1 METIGFIFGGK
12 SAEHEVSVI
21 TAMQIISAYT
31 KEECNVLP
39 IFLDKSNN
47 WFVFDVKK
55 VVLSDFAREK
65 LDAKIFLPVRLDKGE
80 KCLILQ
86 RGKRAEKIKL
96 DACVNLCHGGLGENG
111 QLVGEFEACGIPIS
125 SGDSIGLGVAFDKV
139 LSKFLC
145 AADGIP
151 VLPCVWFFKDEWENV
166 PTKIISELNRMKF
179 PLIVK
184 PARQGSSIGI
194 SRVNNATELVSAVR
208 VAFEFDNKVLV
219 EHAIENAREF
229 NCSALGMAGDDVMI
243 SDVDEPIKKHQLLSF
258 EDKYI
263 GDAKGAGL
271 INNGDGK
278 GAGDARGSDLACG
291 STGAFGE
298 KTVSVGQAKN
308 DDGGGAKAANSSGGI
323 KGGALSASGGRT
335 YLKDAKLAKKV
346 RELTAQAFRL
356 HGLRGVCRV
365 DFLFDPKRKKLYL
378 NEINT
383 IPGSLAFYFW
393 TRAGMSTTAFVDRLI
408 EIAKTANARKAE
420 LKDEYITKLLK

>member
-47 WFVFDVKK
+47 WFVFDAKK
-55 VVLSDFAREK
+55 VALSDFAREK
-65 LDAKIFLPVRLDKGE
+65 LDAKIFTPVRLDKGE

-151 VLPCVWFFKDEWENV
+151 VLACVWFFKDEWENA
-166 PTKIISELNRMKF
+166 PTKIIGELNRMKF

-243 SDVDEPIKKHQLLSF
+243 SDVDEPIKKHQFLSF

-263 GDAKGAGL
+263 GDVKGASISKFCDTKDADGAKG
-271 INNGDGK
+271 GD
-278 GAGDARGSDLACG
+278 L
-291 STGAFGE
+291 
-298 KTVSVGQAKN
+298 N
-308 DDGGGAKAANSSGGI
+308 GGI

-393 TRAGMSTTAFVDRLI
+393 TRAGMNTIAFVDHLI
-408 EIAKTANARKAE
+408 KIAKTANARKAE

>member
-47 WFVFDVKK
+47 WFVFDAKK
-55 VVLSDFAREK
+55 VALSDFARDK
-65 LDAKIFLPVRLDKGE
+65 LDAKIFTPVRLDKGE
-80 KCLILQ
+80 RCLILQ

-125 SGDSIGLGVAFDKV
+125 SGDSSGLGVAFDKV

-151 VLPCVWFFKDEWENV
+151 VLPCVWFFKDEWENA
-166 PTKIISELNRMKF
+166 PTKIIGELNRMKF

-243 SDVDEPIKKHQLLSF
+243 SDVDEPIKKHQFLSF

-263 GDAKGAGL
+263 GDAKGAS
-271 INNGDGK
+271 ISKFCDAK
-278 GAGDARGSDLACG
+278 DAGDDKGGDL
-291 STGAFGE
+291 
-298 KTVSVGQAKN
+298 K
-308 DDGGGAKAANSSGGI
+308 GGI

-393 TRAGMSTTAFVDRLI
+393 TRAGMNIIAFVDRLI
-408 EIAKTANARKAE
+408 KIAKTANARKAE

>member
-47 WFVFDVKK
+47 WFVFDAKK
-55 VVLSDFAREK
+55 VALSDFAREK
-65 LDAKIFLPVRLDKGE
+65 LDAKIFTPVRLDKGE

-151 VLPCVWFFKDEWENV
+151 VLPCVWFFKDEWENA
-166 PTKIISELNRMKF
+166 PTKIIGELNRMKF

-184 PARQGSSIGI
+184 PVRQGSSIGI

-243 SDVDEPIKKHQLLSF
+243 SDVDEPIKKHQFLSF

-263 GDAKGAGL
+263 GDAKGAGISKL
-271 INNGDGK
+271 SE
-278 GAGDARGSDLACG
+278 AEDA
-291 STGAFGE
+291 
-298 KTVSVGQAKN
+298 
-308 DDGGGAKAANSSGGI
+308 GGAKGGELKGGI

-393 TRAGMSTTAFVDRLI
+393 TRAGMNTIAFVDHLI
-408 EIAKTANARKAE
+408 KIAKTANARKAE

>member
-47 WFVFDVKK
+47 WFVFDAKNVA
-55 VVLSDFAREK
+55 LSDFAREK
-65 LDAKIFLPVRLDKGE
+65 LDAKIFTPVRLDKGE

-151 VLPCVWFFKDEWENV
+151 VLPCVWFFKDEWENA
-166 PTKIISELNRMKF
+166 PTKIIGELNRMKF

-243 SDVDEPIKKHQLLSF
+243 SDVDEPIKKHQFLSF

-263 GDAKGAGL
+263 GDVKGASISKFCDTKDADGAKG
-271 INNGDGK
+271 GD
-278 GAGDARGSDLACG
+278 L
-291 STGAFGE
+291 
-298 KTVSVGQAKN
+298 N
-308 DDGGGAKAANSSGGI
+308 GGI
-323 KGGALSASGGRT
+323 KGGALSASGGRI
-335 YLKDAKLAKKV
+335 YLKDAKLVKKV

-393 TRAGMSTTAFVDRLI
+393 TRAGMNTIAFVDHLI
-408 EIAKTANARKAE
+408 KIAKTANARKAE

>member
-47 WFVFDVKK
+47 WFVFDAKK
-55 VVLSDFAREK
+55 VALSDFARDK
-65 LDAKIFLPVRLDKGE
+65 LDAKIFTPVRLDKGE
-80 KCLILQ
+80 RCLILQ

-125 SGDSIGLGVAFDKV
+125 SGDSSGLGVAFDKV

-151 VLPCVWFFKDEWENV
+151 VLPCVWFFKDEWENA
-166 PTKIISELNRMKF
+166 PTKIIGELNRMKF

-243 SDVDEPIKKHQLLSF
+243 SDVDEPIKKHQFLSF

-263 GDAKGAGL
+263 GDAKGAS
-271 INNGDGK
+271 ISKFCDAK
-278 GAGDARGSDLACG
+278 DAGDAKGGDL
-291 STGAFGE
+291 
-298 KTVSVGQAKN
+298 K
-308 DDGGGAKAANSSGGI
+308 GGI

-393 TRAGMSTTAFVDRLI
+393 TRAGMNTIAFVDRLI
-408 EIAKTANARKAE
+408 KIAKTANARKAE
-420 LKDEYITKLLK
+420 LKDEYITKLFK

>member
-47 WFVFDVKK
+47 WFVFDAKK
-55 VVLSDFAREK
+55 VALSDFAREK
-65 LDAKIFLPVRLDKGE
+65 LDAKIFTPVRLDKGE

-151 VLPCVWFFKDEWENV
+151 VLPCVWFFKDEWENA
-166 PTKIISELNRMKF
+166 PTKIIGELNRMKF

-243 SDVDEPIKKHQLLSF
+243 SDVDEPIKKHQFLSF

-263 GDAKGAGL
+263 GDVKGAS
-271 INNGDGK
+271 ISKFCDAK
-278 GAGDARGSDLACG
+278 DAGDAKGDEL
-291 STGAFGE
+291 
-298 KTVSVGQAKN
+298 K
-308 DDGGGAKAANSSGGI
+308 GGI

-335 YLKDAKLAKKV
+335 YLKDVKLTKKV

-393 TRAGMSTTAFVDRLI
+393 TRAGMNTIAFVDHLI
-408 EIAKTANARKAE
+408 KIAKTANARKAE

>member
-47 WFVFDVKK
+47 WFVFDAKK
-55 VVLSDFAREK
+55 VALSDFARDK
-65 LDAKIFLPVRLDKGE
+65 LDAKIFTPVRLDKGE
-80 KCLILQ
+80 RCLILQ

-125 SGDSIGLGVAFDKV
+125 SGDSSGLGVAFDKV

-151 VLPCVWFFKDEWENV
+151 VLPCVWFFKDEWENA
-166 PTKIISELNRMKF
+166 PTKIIGELNRMKF

-243 SDVDEPIKKHQLLSF
+243 SDVDEPIKKHQFLSF

-263 GDAKGAGL
+263 GDAKGASISKFCDAKDAG
-271 INNGDGK
+271 GDK
-278 GAGDARGSDLACG
+278 GGDL
-291 STGAFGE
+291 
-298 KTVSVGQAKN
+298 K
-308 DDGGGAKAANSSGGI
+308 GGI

-393 TRAGMSTTAFVDRLI
+393 TRAGMNTIAFVDRLI
-408 EIAKTANARKAE
+408 KIAKTANARKAE

>member
-47 WFVFDVKK
+47 WFVFDAKK
-55 VVLSDFAREK
+55 VALSDFAREK
-65 LDAKIFLPVRLDKGE
+65 LDAKIFTPVRLDKGE

-151 VLPCVWFFKDEWENV
+151 VLPCVWFFKDEWENA
-166 PTKIISELNRMKF
+166 PTKIIGELNRMKF

-243 SDVDEPIKKHQLLSF
+243 SDVDEPIKKHQFLSF

-263 GDAKGAGL
+263 GDAKGAS
-271 INNGDGK
+271 ISKFCDTK
-278 GAGDARGSDLACG
+278 DAD
-291 STGAFGE
+291 
-298 KTVSVGQAKN
+298 
-308 DDGGGAKAANSSGGI
+308 GAKGGDLNGGI

-393 TRAGMSTTAFVDRLI
+393 TRAGMNTIAFVDHLI
-408 EIAKTANARKAE
+408 KIAKTANARKAE

>member
-31 KEECNVLP
+31 KEECDVLP

-47 WFVFDVKK
+47 WFVFDAKK
-55 VVLSDFAREK
+55 VALSDFARDK
-65 LDAKIFLPVRLDKGE
+65 LDAKIFTSVRLDKGE
-80 KCLILQ
+80 RCLILQ

-125 SGDSIGLGVAFDKV
+125 SGDSSGLGVAFDKV

-151 VLPCVWFFKDEWENV
+151 VLPCVWFFKDEWENA
-166 PTKIISELNRMKF
+166 PTKIIGELNRMKF

-243 SDVDEPIKKHQLLSF
+243 SDVDEPIKKHQFLSF

-263 GDAKGAGL
+263 GDAKGAS
-271 INNGDGK
+271 ISK
-278 GAGDARGSDLACG
+278 FCDAKDA
-291 STGAFGE
+291 
-298 KTVSVGQAKN
+298 
-308 DDGGGAKAANSSGGI
+308 GGAKGDALKGGI
-323 KGGALSASGGRT
+323 KGGALSANGGRI

-346 RELTAQAFRL
+346 RDLTAQAFRL

-393 TRAGMSTTAFVDRLI
+393 TRAGINTIAFVDRLI
-408 EIAKTANARKAE
+408 KIAKTANARKAE

>member
-39 IFLDKSNN
+39 IFLDKSNK
-47 WFVFDVKK
+47 WFVFDAKK
-55 VVLSDFAREK
+55 VALSDFAREK
-65 LDAKIFLPVRLDKGE
+65 LDAKIFTPVRLDKGE

-151 VLPCVWFFKDEWENV
+151 VLPCVWFFKDEWENA
-166 PTKIISELNRMKF
+166 PTKIIGELNRMRF

-219 EHAIENAREF
+219 EHAVENAREF

-243 SDVDEPIKKHQLLSF
+243 SDVDEPIKKHQFLSF

-263 GDAKGAGL
+263 GDAKGAS
-271 INNGDGK
+271 ISKFGDAK
-278 GAGDARGSDLACG
+278 DAAGDKG
-291 STGAFGE
+291 GE
-298 KTVSVGQAKN
+298 LK
-308 DDGGGAKAANSSGGI
+308 GGI

-335 YLKDAKLAKKV
+335 YLKDAKLVKKV

-393 TRAGMSTTAFVDRLI
+393 TRAGMNTIAFVDHLI
-408 EIAKTANARKAE
+408 KIAKTANARKAE

>member
-47 WFVFDVKK
+47 WFVFDAKK
-55 VVLSDFAREK
+55 VALSDFARDK
-65 LDAKIFLPVRLDKGE
+65 LDAKIFTPVRLDKGE
-80 KCLILQ
+80 RCLILQ

-125 SGDSIGLGVAFDKV
+125 SGDSSGLGVAFDKV

-151 VLPCVWFFKDEWENV
+151 VLPCVWFFKDEWENA
-166 PTKIISELNRMKF
+166 PTKIIGELNRMKF

-243 SDVDEPIKKHQLLSF
+243 SDVDEPIKKHQFLSF

-263 GDAKGAGL
+263 GDAKGASISKFCDAKDAG
-271 INNGDGK
+271 GDK
-278 GAGDARGSDLACG
+278 GGDL
-291 STGAFGE
+291 
-298 KTVSVGQAKN
+298 K
-308 DDGGGAKAANSSGGI
+308 GGI

-335 YLKDAKLAKKV
+335 YLKDVKLAKKV

-393 TRAGMSTTAFVDRLI
+393 TRAGMNTIAFVDRLI
-408 EIAKTANARKAE
+408 KIAKTANARKAE

>member
-47 WFVFDVKK
+47 WFVFDAKK
-55 VVLSDFAREK
+55 VALSDFAREK
-65 LDAKIFLPVRLDKGE
+65 LDAKIFTPVRLDKGE

-151 VLPCVWFFKDEWENV
+151 VLPCVWFFKDEWENA
-166 PTKIISELNRMKF
+166 PTKIIGELNRMKF

-243 SDVDEPIKKHQLLSF
+243 SDVDEPIKKHQFLSF

-263 GDAKGAGL
+263 GDVKGASISKFCDTKDADGAKG
-271 INNGDGK
+271 GD
-278 GAGDARGSDLACG
+278 L
-291 STGAFGE
+291 
-298 KTVSVGQAKN
+298 N
-308 DDGGGAKAANSSGGI
+308 GGI

-393 TRAGMSTTAFVDRLI
+393 TRAGMNTIAFVDHLI
-408 EIAKTANARKAE
+408 KIAKTANARKAE

>member
-1 METIGFIFGGK
+1 METIGFVFGGK

-47 WFVFDVKK
+47 WFVFDAKK
-55 VVLSDFAREK
+55 VALSDFARDK
-65 LDAKIFLPVRLDKGE
+65 LDAKIFTPVRLDKGE
-80 KCLILQ
+80 RCLILQ

-125 SGDSIGLGVAFDKV
+125 SGDSSGLGVAFDKV

-151 VLPCVWFFKDEWENV
+151 VLPCVWFFKDEWENA
-166 PTKIISELNRMKF
+166 PTKIIGELNRMKF

-243 SDVDEPIKKHQLLSF
+243 SDVDEPIKKHQFLSF

-263 GDAKGAGL
+263 GDAKGVSISKFCDAKDAG
-271 INNGDGK
+271 GDK
-278 GAGDARGSDLACG
+278 GGDL
-291 STGAFGE
+291 
-298 KTVSVGQAKN
+298 K
-308 DDGGGAKAANSSGGI
+308 GGI

-393 TRAGMSTTAFVDRLI
+393 TRAGMNTIAFVDRLI
-408 EIAKTANARKAE
+408 KIAKTANARKAE

>member
-47 WFVFDVKK
+47 WFVFDAKK
-55 VVLSDFAREK
+55 VALSDFARDK
-65 LDAKIFLPVRLDKGE
+65 LDAKIFTPVRLDKGE
-80 KCLILQ
+80 RCLILQ

-125 SGDSIGLGVAFDKV
+125 SGDSSGLGVAFDKV

-151 VLPCVWFFKDEWENV
+151 VLPCVWFFKDEWENA
-166 PTKIISELNRMKF
+166 PTKIIGELNRMKF

-243 SDVDEPIKKHQLLSF
+243 SDVDEPIKKHQFLSF

-263 GDAKGAGL
+263 GDAKDVN
-271 INNGDGK
+271 ISK
-278 GAGDARGSDLACG
+278 FCDAKDA
-291 STGAFGE
+291 
-298 KTVSVGQAKN
+298 
-308 DDGGGAKAANSSGGI
+308 GGAKGGDLKGGI

-335 YLKDAKLAKKV
+335 YLKDAKLVKKV

-393 TRAGMSTTAFVDRLI
+393 TRAGMNTIAFVDRLI
-408 EIAKTANARKAE
+408 KIAKTANARKAE

>member
-47 WFVFDVKK
+47 WFVFDAKK
-55 VVLSDFAREK
+55 VALSDFAREK
-65 LDAKIFLPVRLDKGE
+65 LDAKIFTPVRLDKGE

-151 VLPCVWFFKDEWENV
+151 VLPCVWFFKDEWENA
-166 PTKIISELNRMKF
+166 PTKIIGELNRMKF

-243 SDVDEPIKKHQLLSF
+243 SDVDEPIKKHQFLSF

-263 GDAKGAGL
+263 GDVKGASISKFCDTKDADGAKG
-271 INNGDGK
+271 GD
-278 GAGDARGSDLACG
+278 L
-291 STGAFGE
+291 
-298 KTVSVGQAKN
+298 N
-308 DDGGGAKAANSSGGI
+308 GGI

-393 TRAGMSTTAFVDRLI
+393 TRAGMNTIAFVDHLI
-408 EIAKTANARKAE
+408 KIAKIANARKAE

>member
-39 IFLDKSNN
+39 IFLDKSNK
-47 WFVFDVKK
+47 WFVFDAKK
-55 VVLSDFAREK
+55 VALSDFAREK
-65 LDAKIFLPVRLDKGE
+65 LDSKIFTPVRLDKGE

-151 VLPCVWFFKDEWENV
+151 VLPCVWFFKDEWENA
-166 PTKIISELNRMKF
+166 PTKIIGELNRMRF

-219 EHAIENAREF
+219 EHAVENAREF

-243 SDVDEPIKKHQLLSF
+243 SDVDEPIKKHQFLSF

-263 GDAKGAGL
+263 GDAKGAS
-271 INNGDGK
+271 ISKFGDAK
-278 GAGDARGSDLACG
+278 DAAGDKG
-291 STGAFGE
+291 GE
-298 KTVSVGQAKN
+298 LK
-308 DDGGGAKAANSSGGI
+308 GGI

-335 YLKDAKLAKKV
+335 YLKDAKLVKKV

-393 TRAGMSTTAFVDRLI
+393 TRAGMNTIAFVDHLI
-408 EIAKTANARKAE
+408 KIAKTANARKSE

>member
-47 WFVFDVKK
+47 WFVFDAKK
-55 VVLSDFAREK
+55 VALSDFARDK
-65 LDAKIFLPVRLDKGE
+65 LDAKIFTPVRLDKGE
-80 KCLILQ
+80 RCLILQ

-111 QLVGEFEACGIPIS
+111 QLVGEFETCGIPIS
-125 SGDSIGLGVAFDKV
+125 SGDSSGLGVAFDKV

-151 VLPCVWFFKDEWENV
+151 VLPCVWFFKDEWENA
-166 PTKIISELNRMKF
+166 PTKIIGELNRMKF

-243 SDVDEPIKKHQLLSF
+243 SDVDEPIKKHQFLSF

-263 GDAKGAGL
+263 GDAKGVSISKFCDAKDAG
-271 INNGDGK
+271 GDK
-278 GAGDARGSDLACG
+278 GGDL
-291 STGAFGE
+291 
-298 KTVSVGQAKN
+298 K
-308 DDGGGAKAANSSGGI
+308 GGI

-335 YLKDAKLAKKV
+335 YLKDVKLAKKV

-393 TRAGMSTTAFVDRLI
+393 TRAGMNTIAFVDRLI
-408 EIAKTANARKAE
+408 KIAKTANARKAE

>member
-47 WFVFDVKK
+47 WFVFDAKK
-55 VVLSDFAREK
+55 VALSDFARDK
-65 LDAKIFLPVRLDKGE
+65 LDAKIFTSVRLDKGE
-80 KCLILQ
+80 RCLILQ

-125 SGDSIGLGVAFDKV
+125 SGDSSGLGVAFDKV

-151 VLPCVWFFKDEWENV
+151 VLPCVWFFKDEWENA
-166 PTKIISELNRMKF
+166 PTKIIGELNRMKF

-243 SDVDEPIKKHQLLSF
+243 SDVDEPIKKHQFLSF

-263 GDAKGAGL
+263 GDAKGVSISKFCDAKDAG
-271 INNGDGK
+271 GDK
-278 GAGDARGSDLACG
+278 GGDL
-291 STGAFGE
+291 
-298 KTVSVGQAKN
+298 K
-308 DDGGGAKAANSSGGI
+308 GGI

-335 YLKDAKLAKKV
+335 YLKDVKLAKKV

-393 TRAGMSTTAFVDRLI
+393 TRAGMNTIAFVDRLI
-408 EIAKTANARKAE
+408 KIAKTANARKAE

>member
-47 WFVFDVKK
+47 WFVFDAKK
-55 VVLSDFAREK
+55 VALSDFARDK
-65 LDAKIFLPVRLDKGE
+65 LDAKIFTSVRLDKGE
-80 KCLILQ
+80 RCLILQ

-125 SGDSIGLGVAFDKV
+125 SGDSSGLGVAFDKV

-151 VLPCVWFFKDEWENV
+151 VLPCVWFFKDEWENA
-166 PTKIISELNRMKF
+166 PTKIIGELNRMKF

-243 SDVDEPIKKHQLLSF
+243 SDVDEPIKKHQFLSF

-263 GDAKGAGL
+263 GDAKGVS
-271 INNGDGK
+271 ISK
-278 GAGDARGSDLACG
+278 FCDAKD
-291 STGAFGE
+291 T
-298 KTVSVGQAKN
+298 
-308 DDGGGAKAANSSGGI
+308 GGAKGGDLKGGI
-323 KGGALSASGGRT
+323 KGGALSASGGRA
-335 YLKDAKLAKKV
+335 YLKDVKLAKKV

-393 TRAGMSTTAFVDRLI
+393 TRAGMNTIAFVDRLI
-408 EIAKTANARKAE
+408 KIAKTANARKAE

>member
-47 WFVFDVKK
+47 WFVFDAKK
-55 VVLSDFAREK
+55 VALSDFAREK
-65 LDAKIFLPVRLDKGE
+65 LDAKIFTPVRLDKGE
-80 KCLILQ
+80 RCLILQ

-151 VLPCVWFFKDEWENV
+151 VLPCVWFFKDEWENA
-166 PTKIISELNRMKF
+166 PTKIIGELNRMKF

-243 SDVDEPIKKHQLLSF
+243 SDVDEPIKKHQFLSF

-263 GDAKGAGL
+263 GDVKGASISKFCDTKDADGAKG
-271 INNGDGK
+271 GD
-278 GAGDARGSDLACG
+278 L
-291 STGAFGE
+291 
-298 KTVSVGQAKN
+298 N
-308 DDGGGAKAANSSGGI
+308 GGI

-393 TRAGMSTTAFVDRLI
+393 TRAGINTIAFVDRLI
-408 EIAKTANARKAE
+408 KIAKTANARKAE

>member
-47 WFVFDVKK
+47 WFVFDAKK
-55 VVLSDFAREK
+55 VALSDFAREK
-65 LDAKIFLPVRLDKGE
+65 LDAKIFTPVRLDKGE
-80 KCLILQ
+80 KCLILP

-151 VLPCVWFFKDEWENV
+151 VLPCVWFFKDEWENA
-166 PTKIISELNRMKF
+166 PTKIIGELNRMKF

-243 SDVDEPIKKHQLLSF
+243 SDVDEPIKKHQFLSF

-263 GDAKGAGL
+263 GDVKGASISKFCDTKDADGAKG
-271 INNGDGK
+271 GD
-278 GAGDARGSDLACG
+278 L
-291 STGAFGE
+291 
-298 KTVSVGQAKN
+298 N
-308 DDGGGAKAANSSGGI
+308 GGI
-323 KGGALSASGGRT
+323 KGGALSASGGRI

-393 TRAGMSTTAFVDRLI
+393 TRAGMNTIAFVDHLI
-408 EIAKTANARKAE
+408 KIAKTANARKAE

>member
-47 WFVFDVKK
+47 WFVFDAKK
-55 VVLSDFAREK
+55 VALSDFAREK
-65 LDAKIFLPVRLDKGE
+65 LDAKIFTPVRLDKGE

-151 VLPCVWFFKDEWENV
+151 VLPCVWFFKDEWENA
-166 PTKIISELNRMKF
+166 PTKIIGELNRMKF

-229 NCSALGMAGDDVMI
+229 NCSVLGMAGDDVMI
-243 SDVDEPIKKHQLLSF
+243 SDVDEPIKKHQFLSF

-263 GDAKGAGL
+263 GDVKGAS
-271 INNGDGK
+271 ISK
-278 GAGDARGSDLACG
+278 FCDAKDA
-291 STGAFGE
+291 
-298 KTVSVGQAKN
+298 
-308 DDGGGAKAANSSGGI
+308 GGAKGDALKGGI
-323 KGGALSASGGRT
+323 KGGALSASGGRI
-335 YLKDAKLAKKV
+335 YLKDVKLTKKV

-393 TRAGMSTTAFVDRLI
+393 TRAGMNTIAFVDHLI
-408 EIAKTANARKAE
+408 KIAKTANARKAE

>member
-47 WFVFDVKK
+47 WFVFDAKK
-55 VVLSDFAREK
+55 VALSDFAREK
-65 LDAKIFLPVRLDKGE
+65 LDAKIFTPVRLDKGE

-151 VLPCVWFFKDEWENV
+151 VLPCVWFFKDEWENA
-166 PTKIISELNRMKF
+166 PTKIIGELNRMKF

-243 SDVDEPIKKHQLLSF
+243 SDVDEPIKKHQFLSF

-263 GDAKGAGL
+263 GDVKGASISKFCDTKDADGAKG
-271 INNGDGK
+271 GD
-278 GAGDARGSDLACG
+278 L
-291 STGAFGE
+291 
-298 KTVSVGQAKN
+298 N
-308 DDGGGAKAANSSGGI
+308 GGI

-335 YLKDAKLAKKV
+335 YLKDTKLAKKV

-393 TRAGMSTTAFVDRLI
+393 TRAGMNTIAFVDRLI
-408 EIAKTANARKAE
+408 KIAKTANARKAE

>member
-47 WFVFDVKK
+47 WFVFDAKK
-55 VVLSDFAREK
+55 VALSDFARDK
-65 LDAKIFLPVRLDKGE
+65 LDAKIFTSVRLDKGE
-80 KCLILQ
+80 RCLILQ

-125 SGDSIGLGVAFDKV
+125 SGDSSGLGVAFDKV

-151 VLPCVWFFKDEWENV
+151 VLPCVWFFKDEWENA
-166 PTKIISELNRMKF
+166 PTKIIGELNRMKF

-243 SDVDEPIKKHQLLSF
+243 SDVDEPIKKHQFLSF

-263 GDAKGAGL
+263 GDAKGAS
-271 INNGDGK
+271 ISK
-278 GAGDARGSDLACG
+278 FCDAKDA
-291 STGAFGE
+291 
-298 KTVSVGQAKN
+298 
-308 DDGGGAKAANSSGGI
+308 GGAKGDALKGGI
-323 KGGALSASGGRT
+323 KGGALSANGGRI

-393 TRAGMSTTAFVDRLI
+393 TRAGINTIAFVDRLI
-408 EIAKTANARKAE
+408 KIAKTANARKAE

>member
-47 WFVFDVKK
+47 WFVFDAKK
-55 VVLSDFAREK
+55 VALSDFARDK
-65 LDAKIFLPVRLDKGE
+65 LDAKIFTSVRLDKGE
-80 KCLILQ
+80 RCLILQ

-125 SGDSIGLGVAFDKV
+125 SGDSSGLGVAFDKV

-151 VLPCVWFFKDEWENV
+151 VLPCVWFFKDEWENA
-166 PTKIISELNRMKF
+166 PTKIIGELNRMKF

-243 SDVDEPIKKHQLLSF
+243 SDVDEPIKKHQFLSF

-263 GDAKGAGL
+263 GDAKGAS
-271 INNGDGK
+271 ISK
-278 GAGDARGSDLACG
+278 FCDAKD
-291 STGAFGE
+291 T
-298 KTVSVGQAKN
+298 
-308 DDGGGAKAANSSGGI
+308 GGAKDGALKGGI

-365 DFLFDPKRKKLYL
+365 DFLFDPKRKKLFL

-393 TRAGMSTTAFVDRLI
+393 TRAGMNTIAFVDRLI
-408 EIAKTANARKAE
+408 KIAKTANARKAE

>member
-47 WFVFDVKK
+47 WFVFDAKK
-55 VVLSDFAREK
+55 VALSDFAREK
-65 LDAKIFLPVRLDKGE
+65 LDAKIFTPVRLDKGE

-151 VLPCVWFFKDEWENV
+151 VLPCVWFFKDEWENA
-166 PTKIISELNRMKF
+166 PTKIIGELNRMKF

-243 SDVDEPIKKHQLLSF
+243 SDVDEPIKKHQFLSF

-263 GDAKGAGL
+263 GDVKGASISKFCDTKDADGAKG
-271 INNGDGK
+271 
-278 GAGDARGSDLACG
+278 
-291 STGAFGE
+291 GE
-298 KTVSVGQAKN
+298 LK
-308 DDGGGAKAANSSGGI
+308 GGI

-393 TRAGMSTTAFVDRLI
+393 TRAGMNTIAFVDHLI
-408 EIAKTANARKAE
+408 KIAKTANARKAE

>member
-47 WFVFDVKK
+47 WFVFDAKK
-55 VVLSDFAREK
+55 VALSDFARDK
-65 LDAKIFLPVRLDKGE
+65 LDAKIFTPVRLDKGE
-80 KCLILQ
+80 RCLILQ

-125 SGDSIGLGVAFDKV
+125 SGDSSGLGVAFDKV

-151 VLPCVWFFKDEWENV
+151 VLPCVWFFKDEWENA
-166 PTKIISELNRMKF
+166 PTKIIGELNRMKF

-243 SDVDEPIKKHQLLSF
+243 SDVDEPIKKHQFLSF

-263 GDAKGAGL
+263 GDAKGASISKFCDAKDAG
-271 INNGDGK
+271 GDK
-278 GAGDARGSDLACG
+278 GGDL
-291 STGAFGE
+291 
-298 KTVSVGQAKN
+298 K
-308 DDGGGAKAANSSGGI
+308 GGI

-335 YLKDAKLAKKV
+335 YLKDAKLVKKI

-393 TRAGMSTTAFVDRLI
+393 TRAGMNTIAFVDRLI
-408 EIAKTANARKAE
+408 KIAKTANARKAE

>member
-47 WFVFDVKK
+47 WFVFDAKK
-55 VVLSDFAREK
+55 VALSDFARDK
-65 LDAKIFLPVRLDKGE
+65 LDAKIFTSVRLDKGE
-80 KCLILQ
+80 RCLILQ

-125 SGDSIGLGVAFDKV
+125 SGDSSGLGVAFDKV

-151 VLPCVWFFKDEWENV
+151 VLPCVWFFKDEWENA
-166 PTKIISELNRMKF
+166 PTKIIGELNRMKF

-243 SDVDEPIKKHQLLSF
+243 SDVDEPIKKHQFLSF

-263 GDAKGAGL
+263 GDAKGASISKFCDAKDAG
-271 INNGDGK
+271 GDK
-278 GAGDARGSDLACG
+278 GGDL
-291 STGAFGE
+291 
-298 KTVSVGQAKN
+298 K
-308 DDGGGAKAANSSGGI
+308 GGI

-393 TRAGMSTTAFVDRLI
+393 TRAGMNTIAFVDRLI
-408 EIAKTANARKAE
+408 KIAKTANARKAE

>member
-39 IFLDKSNN
+39 IFLDKSNK
-47 WFVFDVKK
+47 WFVFDAKK
-55 VVLSDFAREK
+55 VTLSDFAREK
-65 LDAKIFLPVRLDKGE
+65 LDAKIFTPVRLDKGE

-151 VLPCVWFFKDEWENV
+151 VLPCVWFFKDEWENA
-166 PTKIISELNRMKF
+166 PTKIIGELNRMRF

-219 EHAIENAREF
+219 EHAVENAREF
-229 NCSALGMAGDDVMI
+229 NCSAFGMAGDDVMI
-243 SDVDEPIKKHQLLSF
+243 SDVDEPIKKHQFLSF

-263 GDAKGAGL
+263 GDAKGAS
-271 INNGDGK
+271 ISKFGDAK
-278 GAGDARGSDLACG
+278 DAAGDKG
-291 STGAFGE
+291 GE
-298 KTVSVGQAKN
+298 LK
-308 DDGGGAKAANSSGGI
+308 GGI

-335 YLKDAKLAKKV
+335 YLKDAKLVKKI

-393 TRAGMSTTAFVDRLI
+393 TRAGMNTIAFVDHLI
-408 EIAKTANARKAE
+408 KIAKTANARKAE

>member
-47 WFVFDVKK
+47 WFVFDAKK
-55 VVLSDFAREK
+55 VALSDFARDK
-65 LDAKIFLPVRLDKGE
+65 LDAKIFTSVRLDKGE
-80 KCLILQ
+80 RCLILQ

-125 SGDSIGLGVAFDKV
+125 SGDSSGLGVAFDKV

-151 VLPCVWFFKDEWENV
+151 VLPCVWFFKDEWENA
-166 PTKIISELNRMKF
+166 PTKIIGELNRMKF

-243 SDVDEPIKKHQLLSF
+243 SDVDEPIKKHQFLSF

-263 GDAKGAGL
+263 GDAKGAS
-271 INNGDGK
+271 ISK
-278 GAGDARGSDLACG
+278 FCDAKDA
-291 STGAFGE
+291 
-298 KTVSVGQAKN
+298 
-308 DDGGGAKAANSSGGI
+308 GGAKGGDLKGGI

-393 TRAGMSTTAFVDRLI
+393 TRAGMNTIAFVDRLI
-408 EIAKTANARKAE
+408 KIAKTANARKAE

>member
-47 WFVFDVKK
+47 WFVFDAKK
-55 VVLSDFAREK
+55 VALSDFAREK
-65 LDAKIFLPVRLDKGE
+65 LDAKIFTPVRLDKGE

-151 VLPCVWFFKDEWENV
+151 VLPCVWFFKDEWENA
-166 PTKIISELNRMKF
+166 PTKIIGELNRMRF

-243 SDVDEPIKKHQLLSF
+243 SDVDEPIKKHQFLSF

-263 GDAKGAGL
+263 GDAKGAS
-271 INNGDGK
+271 ISKFCDAK
-278 GAGDARGSDLACG
+278 DAGDAKGGDL
-291 STGAFGE
+291 
-298 KTVSVGQAKN
+298 K
-308 DDGGGAKAANSSGGI
+308 GGI

-365 DFLFDPKRKKLYL
+365 DFLFDPKRKKLFL

-393 TRAGMSTTAFVDRLI
+393 TRAGMNTIAFVDRLI
-408 EIAKTANARKAE
+408 KIAKTANARKAE

>member
-47 WFVFDVKK
+47 WFVFDAKK
-55 VVLSDFAREK
+55 VALSDFARDK
-65 LDAKIFLPVRLDKGE
+65 LDAKIFTSVRLDKGE
-80 KCLILQ
+80 RCLILQ

-125 SGDSIGLGVAFDKV
+125 SGDSSGLGVAFDKV

-151 VLPCVWFFKDEWENV
+151 VLPCVWFFKDEWENA
-166 PTKIISELNRMKF
+166 PTKIIGELNRMKF

-243 SDVDEPIKKHQLLSF
+243 SDVDEPIKKHQFLSF

-263 GDAKGAGL
+263 GDAKGASISKFCDAKDTG
-271 INNGDGK
+271 GDK
-278 GAGDARGSDLACG
+278 GGDL
-291 STGAFGE
+291 
-298 KTVSVGQAKN
+298 K
-308 DDGGGAKAANSSGGI
+308 GGI
-323 KGGALSASGGRT
+323 KGGALSANGGRI
-335 YLKDAKLAKKV
+335 YLKDVKLAEKV

-393 TRAGMSTTAFVDRLI
+393 TRAGMNTIAFVDRLI
-408 EIAKTANARKAE
+408 KIAKTANARKAE

>member
-47 WFVFDVKK
+47 WFVFDAKK
-55 VVLSDFAREK
+55 VALSEFAREK
-65 LDAKIFLPVRLDKGE
+65 LDAKIFTPVRLDKGE

-151 VLPCVWFFKDEWENV
+151 VLPCVWFFKDEWENA
-166 PTKIISELNRMKF
+166 PTKIIGELNRMKF

-243 SDVDEPIKKHQLLSF
+243 SDVDEPIKKHQFLSF

-263 GDAKGAGL
+263 GDVKGASISKFCDTKDADGAKG
-271 INNGDGK
+271 GD
-278 GAGDARGSDLACG
+278 L
-291 STGAFGE
+291 
-298 KTVSVGQAKN
+298 N
-308 DDGGGAKAANSSGGI
+308 GGI

-393 TRAGMSTTAFVDRLI
+393 TRAGMNTIAFVDHLI
-408 EIAKTANARKAE
+408 KIAKTANASKAE

>member
-47 WFVFDVKK
+47 WFVFDAKK
-55 VVLSDFAREK
+55 VALSDFAREK
-65 LDAKIFLPVRLDKGE
+65 LDAKIFTPVRLDKGE

-151 VLPCVWFFKDEWENV
+151 VLPCVWFFKDEWENA
-166 PTKIISELNRMKF
+166 PTKIIGELNRMKF

-243 SDVDEPIKKHQLLSF
+243 SDVDEPIKKHQFLSF

-263 GDAKGAGL
+263 GDVKGASISKFCDTKDADGAKG
-271 INNGDGK
+271 GD
-278 GAGDARGSDLACG
+278 L
-291 STGAFGE
+291 
-298 KTVSVGQAKN
+298 N
-308 DDGGGAKAANSSGGI
+308 GGI

-335 YLKDAKLAKKV
+335 YLKDAKLTKKV

-393 TRAGMSTTAFVDRLI
+393 TRAGMNTIAFVDHLI
-408 EIAKTANARKAE
+408 KIAKTANARKAE

>member
-1 METIGFIFGGK
+1 METVGFIFGGK

-47 WFVFDVKK
+47 WFVFDAKK
-55 VVLSDFAREK
+55 VALSDFARDK
-65 LDAKIFLPVRLDKGE
+65 LDAKIFTPVRLDKGE

-151 VLPCVWFFKDEWENV
+151 VLPCVWFFKDEWENA
-166 PTKIISELNRMKF
+166 PTKIIGELNRMKF

-243 SDVDEPIKKHQLLSF
+243 SDVDEPIKKHQFLSF

-263 GDAKGAGL
+263 GDVKGASISKFCDTKDADGAKG
-271 INNGDGK
+271 GD
-278 GAGDARGSDLACG
+278 L
-291 STGAFGE
+291 
-298 KTVSVGQAKN
+298 N
-308 DDGGGAKAANSSGGI
+308 GGI

-393 TRAGMSTTAFVDRLI
+393 TRAGMNTIAFVDHLI
-408 EIAKTANARKAE
+408 KIAKTANARKAE

>member
-47 WFVFDVKK
+47 WFVFDAKK
-55 VVLSDFAREK
+55 VALSDFAREK
-65 LDAKIFLPVRLDKGE
+65 LDAKIFTPVRLDKGE

-86 RGKRAEKIKL
+86 RWKRTEKIKL

-151 VLPCVWFFKDEWENV
+151 VLPCVWFFKDEWENA
-166 PTKIISELNRMKF
+166 PTKIIGELNRMKF

-243 SDVDEPIKKHQLLSF
+243 SDVDEPIKKHQFLSF

-263 GDAKGAGL
+263 GDVKGASISKFCDTKDADGAKG
-271 INNGDGK
+271 GD
-278 GAGDARGSDLACG
+278 L
-291 STGAFGE
+291 
-298 KTVSVGQAKN
+298 N
-308 DDGGGAKAANSSGGI
+308 GGI

-393 TRAGMSTTAFVDRLI
+393 TRAGMNTIAFVDHLI
-408 EIAKTANARKAE
+408 KIAKTANARKAE

>member
-47 WFVFDVKK
+47 WFVFDAKK
-55 VVLSDFAREK
+55 VALSDFARDK
-65 LDAKIFLPVRLDKGE
+65 LDSKIFTPVRLDKGE
-80 KCLILQ
+80 RCLILQ

-151 VLPCVWFFKDEWENV
+151 VLPCVWFFKDEWENA
-166 PTKIISELNRMKF
+166 PTKIIGELNRMKF

-243 SDVDEPIKKHQLLSF
+243 SDVDEPIKKHQFLSF

-263 GDAKGAGL
+263 GDVKGASISKFCGTKDADSAKG
-271 INNGDGK
+271 GDLK
-278 GAGDARGSDLACG
+278 
-291 STGAFGE
+291 
-298 KTVSVGQAKN
+298 
-308 DDGGGAKAANSSGGI
+308 GGI

-393 TRAGMSTTAFVDRLI
+393 TRAGMNTIAFVDHLI
-408 EIAKTANARKAE
+408 KIAKTANARKAE

>member
-47 WFVFDVKK
+47 WFVFDAKK
-55 VVLSDFAREK
+55 VALSDFARDK
-65 LDAKIFLPVRLDKGE
+65 LDAKIFTPVRLDKGE
-80 KCLILQ
+80 RCLILQ

-125 SGDSIGLGVAFDKV
+125 SGDSSGLGVAFDKV

-151 VLPCVWFFKDEWENV
+151 VLPCVWFFKDEWENA
-166 PTKIISELNRMKF
+166 PTKIIGELNRMKF

-243 SDVDEPIKKHQLLSF
+243 SDVDEPIKKHQFLSF

-263 GDAKGAGL
+263 GDAKGASISKFCDAKDAG
-271 INNGDGK
+271 GDK
-278 GAGDARGSDLACG
+278 GGDL
-291 STGAFGE
+291 
-298 KTVSVGQAKN
+298 K
-308 DDGGGAKAANSSGGI
+308 GGI

-335 YLKDAKLAKKV
+335 YLKDVKLAKKV

-393 TRAGMSTTAFVDRLI
+393 TRAGINTIAFVDRLI
-408 EIAKTANARKAE
+408 KIAKTANARKAE